1 MFIKVKK
8 NWATGFVCNELSF
21 KALGVFGLLL
31 FRTRRGFWSGTVG
44 ELASR
49 SGLDSDLLEVL
60 ILSAAWRFGL
70 EVKEIK
76 PYRRTY
82 EFFFRC
88 PEDYDCLDASQ
99 FEMMDCEDIGK
110 AMVDGSLVLDKES
123 LLWYDKSLLDGRPES
138 FRKWVERL
146 TLDKL
151 TCSRQEVILKTIK
164 KGWIDVQN

>member
-1 MFIKVKK
+1 MFIKVKR
-8 NWATGFVCNELSF
+8 GSLDYFVCNELSF
-21 KALGVFGLLL
+21 RTLGVFGLLL
-31 FRTRRGFWSGTVG
+31 LRLSRRGVWSGTVG

-49 SGLDSDLLEVL
+49 SGLDPDLLEALLV
-60 ILSAAWRFGL
+60 SASERFGIQ
-70 EVKEIK
+70 VKEIK

-138 FRKWVERL
+138 FRK
-146 TLDKL
+146 
-151 TCSRQEVILKTIK
+151 
-164 KGWIDVQN
+164 